1 MYEMVRN
8 RTDYSEIA
16 SFLNFKKKISLPY
29 PTIYTNSGM
38 FMTTNVKCQH
48 FFMHEKYQLQKHL
61 AFYLK
66 YSVAMQ
72 LFCIYAVTH
81 FWFYFV
87 LTYYLLIIFLTFYG
101 YFSNFANL
109 LDNGTSWMKWNCNF
123 RLLRQKKMYNT
134 IKDYTYIYQKIVKNK
149 DYYLHYFFLRICV

>member
-1 MYEMVRN
+1 MRWYGTEQIILKLPHFWI
-8 RTDYSEIA
+8 SKK
-16 SFLNFKKKISLPY
+16 NFSLPY
-29 PTIYTNSGM
+29 PTIFTNSGM

-123 RLLRQKKMYNT
+123 RLLRQKKNVQYNKGLH
-134 IKDYTYIYQKIVKNK
+134 IYIPKNCK
-149 DYYLHYFFLRICV
+149 K

>member
-1 MYEMVRN
+1 
-8 RTDYSEIA
+8 
-16 SFLNFKKKISLPY
+16 
-29 PTIYTNSGM
+29 M

-87 LTYYLLIIFLTFYG
+87 LTYYLLINDNIPYFLRLFFKFCQFIG
-101 YFSNFANL
+101 QWYFMNEMKLQFQII
-109 LDNGTSWMKWNCNF
+109 TS
-123 RLLRQKKMYNT
+123 KKMYNT

>member
-1 MYEMVRN
+1 
-8 RTDYSEIA
+8 
-16 SFLNFKKKISLPY
+16 
-29 PTIYTNSGM
+29 M

-109 LDNGTSWMKWNCNF
+109 LDNALWARSF
-123 RLLRQKKMYNT
+123 
-134 IKDYTYIYQKIVKNK
+134 
-149 DYYLHYFFLRICV
+149 ICILNPVDVIAVAILEVVFCVVIAPCAPPADES